1 MKILNKIAFY
11 VFFAISFLCVM
22 SLFVINDIEPG
33 GLGWYVLY
41 VCCIFASILV
51 AVLLYNYRIVTRH
64 FFAARCV
71 AIVIYGA
78 VHNIR
83 SRRYDFLYDAMLKT
97 GSISKFYSAMLCLY
111 DVTNEGVET
120 LSEEFN

>member
-1 MKILNKIAFY
+1 MKTLNKVAFY
-11 VFFAISFLCVM
+11 LFYAVSFLGVM

-33 GLGWYVLY
+33 RLRWYISY
-41 VCCIFASILV
+41 ACCIFASILIT
-51 AVLLYNYRIVTRH
+51 VLLYNYRIITRY

-71 AIVIYGA
+71 VIVIHGA

-83 SRRYDFLYDAMLKT
+83 SRRYDFLYDAMMKT
-97 GSISKFYSAMLCLY
+97 GSIPKFYCAMLRLY
-111 DVTNEGVET
+111 DVTNEGVRT